1 MTSQSQTADSAVY
14 FDNAATSFP
23 KPPAVIDAVRD
34 YMTRIGGNPGRS
46 AHSRSVDAG
55 ETVFSAREAAAELFG
70 ASSPMRVI
78 FGSNATDALNLA
90 IQGLLCEGDHAVTTA
105 MEHNSVIRPLRE
117 MEARG
122 VSLTVVPC
130 PDGRLDPALFSRSIR
145 PGTKLAV
152 VNHASNAFGT
162 LQPLREIGAVCREKG
177 VILLADCAQTAGII
191 PIDMEQDM
199 IDLLAFAGH
208 KGLYGPT
215 GTGGL
220 VLSGGFDAARLRP
233 LKFGGTGSNSDS
245 EFQPEFL
252 PDKYESG
259 TLNAAGI
266 SGLFAGIRH
275 ILSLQDG
282 VRGIQS
288 HKRMLA
294 ECFLAGAMDSVRGF
308 ITCVPA
314 DRIET
319 GVVSFNIGGMESSEV
334 AYHLADRYRIMCRPG
349 LHCAPLAH
357 RTMGTFPRGTVRFS
371 FGIYN
376 TKEEVDFSVRALGE
390 ISREKQ

>member
-1 MTSQSQTADSAVY
+1 MTSQEEAAGAIY

-23 KPPAVIDAVRD
+23 KPAAVTEAVVD
-34 YMTRIGGNPGRS
+34 YMTRVGGNPGRS
-46 AHSRSVDAG
+46 AHARAVDAG
-55 ETVFSAREAAAELFG
+55 EAVFSAREAAAGLFG

-78 FGSNATDALNLA
+78 FSSNATEALNLA
-90 IQGLLCEGDHAVTTA
+90 IQGLLGAGDHAVTSA

-130 PDGRLDPALFSRSIR
+130 PGGRLDPALFSRSIR
-145 PGTKLAV
+145 PETRLAV
-152 VNHASNAFGT
+152 INHASNAFGT
-162 LQPLREIGAVCREKG
+162 LQPLREIGALCRERG
-177 VILLADCAQTAGII
+177 VLLLADCAQTAGVI
-191 PIDMEQDM
+191 PIDMEQDY

-220 VLSGGFDAARLRP
+220 VLAGSFDAERLRP

-245 EFQPEFL
+245 EYQPGFL

-288 HKRMLA
+288 HKRALA
-294 ECFLAGAMDSVRGF
+294 ERFIARAGESVRGLQLY
-308 ITCVPA
+308 VPA
-314 DRIET
+314 DMVGT
-319 GVVSFNIGGMESSEV
+319 GVVSFNIDGIEPSE
-334 AYHLADRYRIMCRPG
+334 AAFHLSEGYRIMCRPG
-349 LHCAPLAH
+349 LQCAPLAH
-357 RTMGTFPRGTVRFS
+357 RTMGTYPRGTVRFS

-376 TKEEVDFSVRALGE
+376 TIEEVDFAVRALGE
-390 ISREKQ
+390 ISRGKR